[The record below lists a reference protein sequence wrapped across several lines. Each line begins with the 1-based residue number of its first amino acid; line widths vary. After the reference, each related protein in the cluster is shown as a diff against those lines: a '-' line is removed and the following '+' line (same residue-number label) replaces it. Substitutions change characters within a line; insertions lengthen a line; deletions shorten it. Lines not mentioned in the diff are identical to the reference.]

1 MKKTIIRKEHFKS
14 YQAIRNKYPGA
25 VVLLRIAGEYA
36 AFQEDAELIQQLTGN
51 SLTALPGIGNTCR
64 CSIAEIDSIL
74 HKLVKAGNKVAL
86 CDPLENPHC

>member
-36 AFQEDAELIQQLTGN
+36 AFQEDAELIQLLTGN
-51 SLTALPGIGNTCR
+51 QITHLPGMGNTCGF
-64 CSIAEIDSIL
+64 AFGEIDSIL

-86 CDPLENPHC
+86 CDPLENPRC